1 MIVAADSGKKAT
13 EVLDLAPFYL
23 EKTLNYLKDKYF
35 QYFTIK

>member
-1 MIVAADSGKKAT
+1 MIVAADSGKKPT
-13 EVLDLAPFYL
+13 EILELAPFYF